1 MSLMILMNTI
11 QLMLMGIITFTQYQL
26 FMAYSTHML
35 NIEKQNALLNA
46 KLDAYLD
53 KTMLL
58 SHKVDSLNIAL
69 ATHTVEV
76 SSKTSFLE
84 CATFAGIILI
94 VFLVFFRPD
103 NSANTIEF
111 LTSSFKKI
119 SDENGAIVNRIEDIS
134 RLCNESTKSAVL
146 EQLPAVETVQKLDTL
161 LSQLYQ

>member
-1 MSLMILMNTI
+1 MNITYNI
-11 QLMLMGIITFTQYQL
+11 QLILTGVITFTQYQM
-26 FMAYSTHML
+26 FVAYGTHMS
-35 NIEKQNALLNA
+35 NIEKQNQLLNA
-46 KLDAYLD
+46 KLDTYLD

-58 SHKVDSLNIAL
+58 SHKVDSLNTAL
-69 ATHTVEV
+69 ASHTVEV
-76 SSKTSFLE
+76 TSKASFLE

-94 VFLVFFRPD
+94 AFLVFFRPD

-111 LTSSFKKI
+111 LTSCFKKV

-134 RLCNESTKSAVL
+134 RICNESTKSAVL